1 MPVNKVKE
9 IMRFYKHL
17 ESHDDYRWI
26 RWAKSRRRFHKTT
39 ANKFFVGVVLDQGQV
54 AERAWDG
61 GAHLVDNYFNG
72 SDDFWGEIAKTHHRT
87 IKRICQTGYNGKS
100 FAIKNTYNTFP
111 LYLKSAANKIIDE
124 YDSDSRNIWKVLPQ
138 DVQAIYDRFT
148 EFKGIGDGLA
158 KMAQFILVRNYGVA
172 GGKANQH
179 LMAIKPDILVRRV
192 LHRLGLTE
200 TEKISHTISTV
211 ENIGLKSPADFDAST
226 WVVGREYCFKTNPNC
241 RECPIKIACNYAR
254 KR

>member
-1 MPVNKVKE
+1 MPVKKIKE

-17 ESHDDYRWI
+17 ESNDDYIWI
-26 RWAKSRRRFHKTT
+26 RWASSRRRFHKKA
-39 ANKFFVGVVLDQGQV
+39 ANKFFVGVLLDQGQL

-61 GAHLVDNYFNG
+61 GAYLVENHFNS
-72 SDDFWGEIAKTHHRT
+72 SDDFWGEVAKTHVNK
-87 IKRICQTGYNGKS
+87 IKSICQKGYNGKS

-111 LYLKSAANKIIDE
+111 VYLNLAALKIIDE
-124 YDSDSRNIWKVLPQ
+124 YDSDARNIWRVTPQ
-138 DVQAIYDRFT
+138 NVQAIYDRFT

-172 GGKANQH
+172 GGKSSQH

-192 LHRLGLTE
+192 LFRTGITE
-200 TEKISHTISTV
+200 SEKINHTINTV
-211 ENIGLKSPADFDAST
+211 GNIGLKSPADFDAST
-226 WVVGREYCFKTNPNC
+226 WVVGREYCYKTNPNC
-241 RECPIKIACNYAR
+241 RECPIKNACNYAR